1 MLYLWQEKMGKP
13 KMQLQKY
20 DSSDLYVVAV
30 ERQYDFPAIMFG
42 ENELNI
48 LPLFLRHGVPTNLI
62 S

>member
-1 MLYLWQEKMGKP
+1 MGKP